1 MVDFTRG
8 TMPLLAARL
17 LETTPIHTGE
27 WQSTDTSGIP
37 QRATYELMDVT
48 FRTPV
53 HYNTARWAHLLG
65 EDLNASWAEEH
76 FLERVSGVPVN
87 PPPSHVRWPWAR
99 HNGNHQTEE
108 KFSHSYPERMWPKYA
123 GLGNAPVPPV
133 FEGNHHH
140 GIRFAYGD
148 LRDVVDL
155 LIRSPYTR
163 QAYLPIWFPED
174 TGAHHRQRVPC
185 TLGYHFMIRGGNLS
199 CRYYMRSCDLIRHF
213 TDDVYMAGR
222 LMQWMCGEISNG
234 ICQYYADPEAVC
246 EHEHILPGELVM
258 HIASLHAFTGDDFKL
273 KEIVRRAH
281 AQSDR

>member
-53 HYNTARWAHLLG
+53 FGELQWAPLLG
-65 EDLNASWAEEH
+65 EDLNLPWAEEH
-76 FLERVSGVPVN
+76 FLERVGGMPVN

-199 CRYYMRSCDLIRHF
+199 CRYYIRSCDLIRHF

-222 LMQWMCGEISNG
+222 LMHWVCNEVNKG
-234 ICQYYADPEAVC
+234 ICQYYADPKAVC
-246 EHEHILPGELVM
+246 EHEHFMPGELVM

-273 KEIVRRAH
+273 KEIMRRSH